1 MKYCL
6 EAHGVWQ
13 NREST
18 HVTPRNRRREP
29 GTGFMKQL
37 EAPGAACG
45 IPTMPLFVRLI
56 LGEIAF
62 IPLSLSFLFDQYSTK
77 EEGSFEHK
85 LK

>member
-1 MKYCL
+1 
-6 EAHGVWQ
+6 
-13 NREST
+13 
-18 HVTPRNRRREP
+18 
-29 GTGFMKQL
+29 MKQL

-62 IPLSLSFLFDQYSTK
+62 IPLSLGFLFDQYSTK